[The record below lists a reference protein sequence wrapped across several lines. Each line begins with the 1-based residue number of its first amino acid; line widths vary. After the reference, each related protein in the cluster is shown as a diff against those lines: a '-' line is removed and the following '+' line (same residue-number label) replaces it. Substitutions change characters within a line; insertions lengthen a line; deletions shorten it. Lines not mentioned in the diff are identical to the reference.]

1 MRNSARDRW
10 FLASRLLDFGALSS
24 RVLDSL
30 NSWLLAFVM
39 ESGFDKTN
47 RIGVLPLEIISQ
59 YSGLE
64 VLKRMANGE
73 LPLPAMSEIIPF
85 RLTEVGSGRVV
96 FESMPNERF
105 YNTAGIVHGG
115 YAMTLLDT
123 CMGIAAYST
132 LGPAIRYTTIET
144 KVNFTRPI
152 TAATGVLKAIGTAVH
167 TGKKTGTAEGRLVDS
182 AGALYAHGTTT
193 VILLPDG

>member
-1 MRNSARDRW
+1 M
-10 FLASRLLDFGALSS
+10 
-24 RVLDSL
+24 

-39 ESGFDKTN
+39 ESGVDKTN

-115 YAMTLLDT
+115 YTMTLLDT

-152 TAATGVLKAIGTAVH
+152 TAATGILKAIGTAVH

>member
-1 MRNSARDRW
+1 
-10 FLASRLLDFGALSS
+10 
-24 RVLDSL
+24 
-30 NSWLLAFVM
+30 M
-39 ESGFDKTN
+39 ESGVDKTN

-115 YAMTLLDT
+115 DVNTLL
-123 CMGIAAYST
+123 GIFIGVASDNT
-132 LGPAIRYTTIET
+132 LWPA
-144 KVNFTRPI
+144 V
-152 TAATGVLKAIGTAVH
+152 G
-167 TGKKTGTAEGRLVDS
+167 
-182 AGALYAHGTTT
+182 
-193 VILLPDG
+193 

>member
-1 MRNSARDRW
+1 
-10 FLASRLLDFGALSS
+10 
-24 RVLDSL
+24 
-30 NSWLLAFVM
+30 M
-39 ESGFDKTN
+39 ESVGGGDESN
-47 RIGVLPLEIISQ
+47 RIGVLPPDIISQ

-64 VLKRMANGE
+64 VLKRMMNGE

-85 RLTEVGSGRVV
+85 RLTEVASGRAV
-96 FESMPNERF
+96 FESTPDEKF
-105 YNTAGIVHGG
+105 YNTAGFVHGG

-123 CMGIAAYST
+123 CMAIAAYST
-132 LGPAIRYTTIET
+132 LAPAIRYSTIET

-152 TAATGVLKAIGTAVH
+152 TAATGILKAIGTAVH

-193 VILLPDG
+193 IILIPEEAKDSRTQEA

>member
-1 MRNSARDRW
+1 
-10 FLASRLLDFGALSS
+10 
-24 RVLDSL
+24 
-30 NSWLLAFVM
+30 M
-39 ESGFDKTN
+39 ESVGGDDKFQAN
-47 RIGVLPLEIISQ
+47 KIGVLPLEIISR
-59 YSGLE
+59 YSGLV
-64 VLKRMANGE
+64 VLQRMANGE

-85 RLTEVGSGRVV
+85 RLTEVAAGRVV
-96 FESMPNERF
+96 FESTPNERF

-144 KVNFTRPI
+144 KVNFTRAI
-152 TAATGVLKAIGTAVH
+152 AAGTGILKAIGIAVH

-193 VILLPDG
+193 VILLPNG

>member
-1 MRNSARDRW
+1 
-10 FLASRLLDFGALSS
+10 
-24 RVLDSL
+24 
-30 NSWLLAFVM
+30 M
-39 ESGFDKTN
+39 ESVGGDDKFQAN
-47 RIGVLPLEIISQ
+47 KIGVLPLEIISR

-64 VLKRMANGE
+64 VLQRMANGE

-85 RLTEVGSGRVV
+85 RLTEVAAGRVV
-96 FESMPNERF
+96 FESTPNERF

-132 LGPAIRYTTIET
+132 LGPAIRYTTMET
-144 KVNFTRPI
+144 KVNFIRPI
-152 TAATGVLKAIGTAVH
+152 MATTGKLKAIGSALH
-167 TGKKTGTAEGRLVDS
+167 TGTKTGTAEGRLVDS

-193 VILLPDG
+193 VFLFPVK

>member
-1 MRNSARDRW
+1 
-10 FLASRLLDFGALSS
+10 
-24 RVLDSL
+24 
-30 NSWLLAFVM
+30 M
-39 ESGFDKTN
+39 ESVGGFDKAN
-47 RIGVLPLEIISQ
+47 RIGVLPPEIFSQ
-59 YSGLE
+59 HSGLE

-85 RLTEVGSGRVV
+85 RLTEVASGRAV
-96 FESMPNERF
+96 FESTPDKRF

-123 CMGIAAYST
+123 CMCIAAYST
-132 LGPAIRYTTIET
+132 LGPAIRYTSIET

-152 TAATGVLKAIGTAVH
+152 TAATGILKAIGTAVH
-167 TGKKTGTAEGRLVDS
+167 TGKRTGTAEGRLVDS

-193 VILLPDG
+193 IMLIPIE

>member
-1 MRNSARDRW
+1 
-10 FLASRLLDFGALSS
+10 
-24 RVLDSL
+24 
-30 NSWLLAFVM
+30 M
-39 ESGFDKTN
+39 ESFGGDDKTK
-47 RIGVLPLEIISQ
+47 RIGVLPPEIISQ

-64 VLKRMANGE
+64 VLQRLAKGA

-85 RLTEVGSGRVV
+85 QLTEVAVGRVV
-96 FESMPNERF
+96 FESTPNERF

-132 LGPAIRYTTIET
+132 QGPGIRYTTLET

-152 TAATGVLKAIGTAVH
+152 TAATGRLKAIGTAVH
-167 TGKKTGTAEGRLVDS
+167 TGTRTGTAEGRLVDR
-182 AGALYAHGTTT
+182 AGTLYAHGTTT
-193 VILLPDG
+193 VFLFPKE